1 MNKSELITITLT
13 FERFH
18 LVFPGP
24 PVHESV
30 RNGLLEKN
38 SIVRAHKFD
47 ALWVALVENMS
58 YIYVVLR
65 NRFKDIYQIIF
76 TKTRPD
82 PGYID
87 IYIYHNYKL
96 ERRQKIKNRKIKQR
110 NKEMREGE
118 TTCSPHPA

>member
-1 MNKSELITITLT
+1 M
-13 FERFH
+13 
-18 LVFPGP
+18 
-24 PVHESV
+24 
-30 RNGLLEKN
+30 
-38 SIVRAHKFD
+38 RAHKFD

-110 NKEMREGE
+110 NKEM
-118 TTCSPHPA
+118 SV